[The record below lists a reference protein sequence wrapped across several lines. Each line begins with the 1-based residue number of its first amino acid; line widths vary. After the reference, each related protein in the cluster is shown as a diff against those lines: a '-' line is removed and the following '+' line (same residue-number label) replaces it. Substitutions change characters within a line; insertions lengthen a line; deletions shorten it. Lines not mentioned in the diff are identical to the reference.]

1 MRAPGS
7 PALNLVFQDYF
18 HMRYLFIGAIA
29 PAALMAATPADARP
43 SRVDIPIQIDPNS
56 SVYVLWVKVKAEGD
70 HTIVSGYVREKR
82 WFVRSRGHL
91 HIAFLRQGQQ
101 IACQESDWKK
111 YRRRS
116 RGQWRFTSSVQIAAS
131 TIDSVQISH
140 VDHDRVPDSTPRSM
154 KACSGSTVDTE
165 QNAGGA

>member
-1 MRAPGS
+1 
-7 PALNLVFQDYF
+7 
-18 HMRYLFIGAIA
+18 MRYLFIGAIA

-116 RGQWRFTSSVQIAAS
+116 RGQWRFTSSVQTAAS

>member
-1 MRAPGS
+1 
-7 PALNLVFQDYF
+7 
-18 HMRYLFIGAIA
+18 MRYLFIGAIA

-131 TIDSVQISH
+131 IIDSVQISH

-154 KACSGSTVDTE
+154 TACSGSTVDTE

>member
-1 MRAPGS
+1 
-7 PALNLVFQDYF
+7 
-18 HMRYLFIGAIA
+18 MRYLFIGAIA

-70 HTIVSGYVREKR
+70 HTIVSGYVREKC

-101 IACQESDWKK
+101 IACQECDWKK